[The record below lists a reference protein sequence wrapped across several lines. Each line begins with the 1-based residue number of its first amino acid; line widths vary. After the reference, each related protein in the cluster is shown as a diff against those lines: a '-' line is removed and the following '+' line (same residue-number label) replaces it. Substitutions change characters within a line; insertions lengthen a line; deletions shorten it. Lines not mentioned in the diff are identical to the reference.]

1 MKGSKLAVIIT
12 APRPR
17 SGATLLARAFADY
30 FRLSREHPLIF
41 DTGHDER
48 RLSLYF
54 PGMATAVDLN
64 NIRGQM
70 TLFDT
75 LASPVDEKRVVDVS
89 HESFAHFFDVM
100 EKIDYLGEAHA
111 QRVEPVIFYILG
123 RGVDSYE
130 QARVLRDR
138 FACPFVVVDNPF
150 VGGPNEKARHSQ
162 GHAALQ
168 LHSWRMRMPPLDPLM
183 ADVIA
188 DTGLSLG
195 AFMREDVHSSSLAFL
210 SREARPAIR
219 AWIMAMFREI
229 HRILRALEGR
239 PQLLRVAGDLP

>member
-1 MKGSKLAVIIT
+1 MKGNKLAILIV

-30 FRLSREHPLIF
+30 FRLSHEHPLIF
-41 DTGHDER
+41 DTGRGER

-54 PGMATAVDLN
+54 PRLATAVDLN

-89 HESFAHFFDVM
+89 HESFVHFFDVM
-100 EKIDYLGEAHA
+100 EKVDYLAEAHA
-111 QRVEPVIFYILG
+111 QRVEPVIFYIVG
-123 RGVDSYE
+123 RTIDSYE
-130 QARVLRDR
+130 QARLLRDR
-138 FACPFVVVDNPF
+138 FACPFVVVDNAF
-150 VGGPNEKARHSQ
+150 LGGPNETTRHSQ
-162 GHAALQ
+162 PYAALQ
-168 LHSWRMRMPPLDPLM
+168 LHPWRMQMPPLDPLM

-188 DTGLSLG
+188 DTGLSLA
-195 AFMREDVHSSSLAFL
+195 AFIREDVHTSSLAFL

-219 AWIMAMFREI
+219 AWIMAMFKEI
-229 HRILRALEGR
+229 HRILRSLEGR
-239 PQLLRVAGDLP
+239 PQLLRVAGGE